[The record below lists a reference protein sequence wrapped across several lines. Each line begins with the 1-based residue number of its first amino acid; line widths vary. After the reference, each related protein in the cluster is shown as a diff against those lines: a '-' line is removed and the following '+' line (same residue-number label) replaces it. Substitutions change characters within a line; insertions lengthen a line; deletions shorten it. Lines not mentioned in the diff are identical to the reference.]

1 MQGLVFLLIAMRIS
15 SSASAS
21 AAASRHRSTLS
32 TNAASALSLSTT
44 LAARFSEGS
53 SSHGHGKSSDEDDV
67 ERDGVHV
74 LARSQRGR
82 ERTERRFDRGGSL
95 SPIAIHVSVSTTSR
109 SDSEFYDS
117 LDVHS
122 PGPWTPTSTPPP
134 AGDSRLSRPSL
145 DEDICEALAESEEYV
160 VDNIYP
166 EVRAWIRMLR
176 ARVRDRLCTHI
187 PRIGR
192 RLTCASYL
200 QPPGRGAACVVDVG
214 FGVGGG
220 VVTPRRHAGTEHTH
234 LELQGGRGVSYVGG
248 PRQHGNPSERVSVYV
263 MYLLIPSFGSMSITF
278 VCVAPLLP
286 SVVLLP
292 CAPSTRQHP
301 SSAVA
306 CNQ

>member
-109 SDSEFYDS
+109 SDSVYDS

-122 PGPWTPTSTPPP
+122 PVPWTPTTTPPP

-145 DEDICEALAESEEYV
+145 DEDICEALAEEYV

-166 EVRAWIRMLR
+166 EVRAWIWTRMMR
-176 ARVRDRLCTHI
+176 AHGLIDYARIT
-187 PRIGR
+187 RIGR

-214 FGVGGG
+214 FGVGAG

-286 SVVLLP
+286 SVALLP
-292 CAPSTRQHP
+292 CVPSTRQHP
-301 SSAVA
+301 PSAVA